1 METSNK
7 DTSSN
12 MDESNNSRKRK
23 QNVKSSPSRPKKIQ
37 KKSKM
42 KKKVKKPKNY
52 IKGAWTEEEDELL
65 RSLVAKYGPKR
76 WSLIAQNLPGRIGKQ
91 CRERWYNHLDPS
103 VKKEWWT
110 PEEDRIIIESHAHL
124 GNQWAQIAKLL
135 PGRPANA
142 IKNHWNSTLK
152 RIIERC
158 KNNNG
163 EIVIPTTIPKRRKGA
178 KNSRSQKVAETN
190 KSKEKTSPPL
200 QQESKPVT
208 QEPAVKEPP
217 SLPNPKEEP
226 KVEQNPPPNQQ
237 MLDDNEM
244 DIVHGELHDTL
255 GSQHAVLD
263 EKPINIQTCI
273 VEEYS
278 IPSKL
283 SDIELQKL
291 RQACLESIMENNETS
306 QEFSLWWNMVRL
318 RENIID
324 RLNQLNAPLQST
336 QTPTYYFDRMPLFT
350 ELTFCPTSR
359 SKAQTVL

>member
-7 DTSSN
+7 DIIVTSSN

-23 QNVKSSPSRPKKIQ
+23 QNGKSPSRPKKIQ

-65 RSLVAKYGPKR
+65 RSLVEKYGPKR

-158 KNNNG
+158 KNSNG

-178 KNSRSQKVAETN
+178 KNSRSQKASETN
-190 KSKEKTSPPL
+190 KSKGKVSPQL
-200 QQESKPVT
+200 QQESKPMM
-208 QEPAVKEPP
+208 QEPAVKEEPKN
-217 SLPNPKEEP
+217 LPILKEEP
-226 KVEQNPPPNQQ
+226 KVEQNPPKQQ
-237 MLDDNEM
+237 IIDENEM
-244 DIVHGELHDTL
+244 DIVHDELHDTL

-263 EKPINIQTCI
+263 EKPMNIQTCI
-273 VEEYS
+273 VEEFS
-278 IPSKL
+278 IPSLQL
-283 SDIELQKL
+283 SDNDLQKL
-291 RQACLESIMENNETS
+291 RQACLESIMESNETS
-306 QEFSLWWNMVRL
+306 QEYTVWWNMVRL

-324 RLNQLNAPLQST
+324 RLNQLNAPLKST

-350 ELTFCPTSR
+350 ELTFCPNASR
-359 SKAQTVL
+359 